1 MRVES
6 TLTGAGRRL
15 KIALEI
21 DGVEAN
27 LVRVA
32 ENMASEVLS
41 REAITTTAGEWLA
54 NPVSPQPPAHPRGR
68 SAA

>member
-27 LVRVA
+27 PIRVA
-32 ENMASEVLS
+32 KGMASEVLS
-41 REAITTTAGEWLA
+41 SEAITTKAGEWLA
-54 NPVSPQPPAHPRGR
+54 NPVSPQP
-68 SAA
+68 AAPPGP